1 MFPYD
6 VRIYMDII
14 QRKVQ
19 PGGMFY
25 NMNRY
30 EKPNA
35 AGDVIRLKDCPVD
48 EKWMVLNT
56 QLVRFFHGIGELA
69 LLRSSESN
77 PSLPMSLAALPPYT
91 LG

>member
-1 MFPYD
+1 
-6 VRIYMDII
+6 MDLI
-14 QRKVQ
+14 QSRLQ
-19 PGGMFY
+19 PGGLFY

-30 EKPNA
+30 EKENE
-35 AGDVIRLKDCPVD
+35 AGDILRLKDCPVD

-56 QLVRFFHGIGELA
+56 QLVRFFIGIGELA

-91 LG
+91 LGYSQTDT